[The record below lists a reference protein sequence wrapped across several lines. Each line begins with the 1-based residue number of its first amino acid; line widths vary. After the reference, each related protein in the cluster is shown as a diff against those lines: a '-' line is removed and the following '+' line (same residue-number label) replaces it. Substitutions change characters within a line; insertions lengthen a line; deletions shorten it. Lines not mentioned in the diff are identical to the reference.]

1 MFDPQQQF
9 FPTPKPV
16 IEQML
21 APYVETHQ
29 RWGKHLRP
37 SLILDPSAGKGDILD
52 YIQQKYDR
60 AKRKLFAIEI
70 DPELRHILN
79 SKRYKVVESD
89 FLDYRGD
96 YHVDLVVMN
105 PPFASGVEHLIHA
118 WETLHGGD
126 IACLLNAESVRNPCT
141 SKRETAVRLIE
152 DHGSVEFIGQAFK
165 DAERPTDVEVALVHL
180 HKEPPPFTLEFS
192 QSGFDHDTPLGE
204 VDFSQNL
211 PAHKDLLE
219 SLVAQYDAA
228 KRVIIAR
235 HQLQRE
241 LVFYTQPLSSL
252 KPRWAEQSATPDEDR
267 ASLHE
272 QLEKLKQSFWRYVF
286 ERTKVGQVTTSQFQK
301 KFDQFQHETET
312 MGFTVR
318 NIREILRLFFE
329 NRGQIMEQCLL
340 EVFDKATAYHEK
352 NRIHWEGWKTNK
364 AYKVNKRIIIPYGV
378 EYDNT
383 FDHWRIIYRN
393 EDFFRDLDKVMCW
406 LSGRGIR
413 EICTISQGLSDR
425 LREVNKGGV
434 YTEPFETTFFRV
446 RFYKKGTLHLDFLDP
461 FLLHEFNQRAAE
473 GKNWLGGGY

>member
-21 APYVETHQ
+21 APYVETYERD
-29 RWGKHLRP
+29 RWGKFEILRP
-37 SLILDPSAGKGDILD
+37 KLILDPSAGKGDILD

-60 AKRKLFAIEI
+60 AKPKLFAIEI

-105 PPFASGVEHLIHA
+105 PPFASGIEHLIHA

-126 IACLLNAESVRNPCT
+126 IACLLNAESIRNPCT

-165 DAERPTDVEVALVHL
+165 EAERPTDVEVALVHL

-192 QSGFDHDTPLGE
+192 QSGFDHDAPLGE

-228 KRVIIAR
+228 KRVLLAR
-235 HQLQRE
+235 HQLNKE
-241 LVFYTQPLSSL
+241 YHFYLSSVCDAWKEERKPQDLHADLEEL
-252 KPRWAEQSATPDEDR
+252 KKR
-267 ASLHE
+267 
-272 QLEKLKQSFWRYVF
+272 FWNYVF
-286 ERTKVGQVTTSQFQK
+286 QRTKVGQVTTSQFQK

-340 EVFDKATAYHEK
+340 EVFDSATAYHEK

-364 AYKVNKRIIIPYGV
+364 AYKVNKRIIMPRGV
-378 EYDNT
+378 EYEAEWG
-383 FDHWRIIYRN
+383 HWSMNHYRVS
-393 EDFFRDLDKVMCW
+393 FFNDLDKVMCW
-406 LSGRGIR
+406 LSSRDMGAIS
-413 EICTISQGLSDR
+413 TITDAVRDR
-425 LREVNKGGV
+425 LHACNNGED

-461 FLLHEFNQRAAE
+461 FLHHEFNQRAAE